1 VPPEQYLAEGTD
13 RSLIRRAMWGLL
25 PESVLTN
32 RLQGLQDAGWFER
45 VEGQRAALAREIH
58 AMSQSPLARR
68 AIDLAR
74 LERAVA
80 NWPSG
85 GWHRPETFT
94 EYNLALMR
102 GVAGGRFLRWFES
115 AN

>member
-1 VPPEQYLAEGTD
+1 
-13 RSLIRRAMWGLL
+13 M
-25 PESVLTN
+25 LTN
-32 RLQGLQDAGWFER
+32 RLRGLQAADWHER
-45 VEGQRAALAREIH
+45 LDGRRGELAREI
-58 AMSQSPLARR
+58 AALSQSPLARR

-74 LERAVA
+74 LERAVT
-80 NWPSG
+80 NWPTG
-85 GWHRPETFT
+85 GWHTPEIFT